1 MIVMNSTQLDLLET
15 ISQCFYNVNFMVGS
29 LLENHIL
36 LAKRI
41 RSKRKTF
48 FVCLKQMKTYSNFVG
63 LSMF

>member
-29 LLENHIL
+29 LLETHIL
-36 LAKRI
+36 LAIRI

-48 FVCLKQMKTYSNFVG
+48 FCLFEADEDIQ
-63 LSMF
+63 